1 VVSDFDYGG
10 SQKEVPQF
18 YQPLRNP
25 PSKVAICE
33 TNRMCGRYLRRS
45 DKQRIAETF
54 RIAKDLADLV
64 LPPWDYNVAPTTHQ
78 PVIRLDRDT
87 GEREFALM
95 RWGLVP
101 YFAKDLKSFGYST
114 INARAESL
122 STNAMFRG
130 PFERR
135 RCLVPADGF
144 YEWKKL
150 AAAVSEP
157 ASKKKAVAAKQPY
170 AFALATDEPFAFAG
184 LWDRWKDPSG
194 GALESFTIITTTP
207 NELTS
212 TVHNRMPVILR
223 PQDYDLW
230 LSHPGGT
237 ASSPPRPRL
246 ELLAVLRPFPAGRM
260 AAWEAHVD
268 VGNVRNNHPGLLNS
282 AWRDPHLK
290 HFLQ

>member
-1 VVSDFDYGG
+1 
-10 SQKEVPQF
+10 
-18 YQPLRNP
+18 
-25 PSKVAICE
+25 
-33 TNRMCGRYLRRS
+33 MCGRYLRRS

-54 RIAKDLADLV
+54 RIAQGLADLV

-78 PVIRLDRDT
+78 PVIRQDRDT
-87 GEREFALM
+87 GEREIALM

-101 YFAKDLKSFGYST
+101 YFAKDLKSFTYST
-114 INARAESL
+114 INARAEAL
-122 STNAMFRG
+122 STSAIFRG

-150 AAAVSEP
+150 AGLPSTTGAKP
-157 ASKKKAVAAKQPY
+157 TKKQSVARQPY
-170 AFALATDEPFAFAG
+170 AFAMAGGQPFAFAG
-184 LWDRWKDPSG
+184 LWDRWKDPAG
-194 GALESFTIITTTP
+194 GILESFTIITTTP

-230 LSHPGGT
+230 LSHSRARKNAP
-237 ASSPPRPRL
+237 AKPLLDLPQLDVPQLDVPQL
-246 ELLAVLRPFPAGRM
+246 ELIALLRPYPAEQM

-282 AWRDPHLK
+282 A
-290 HFLQ
+290 